1 MIKHSKNFKFG
12 IIGGGRL
19 GLTLATELVKIDK
32 LDWVLTHTK
41 RTYDRVINKI
51 YNRFLT
57 RSKISEIEKL
67 PAMLIIATPDAKIE
81 DTAEELAEHF
91 GKNLKDIYII
101 HCSGVLSRSVLDT
114 CEKLGAKTAAC
125 HPFQTFVDADNN
137 KLEDIRW
144 GIESTD
150 EDYSLFASFVNLLY
164 GFPVRL
170 HDHNLKE
177 KALYHAVA
185 TSASNYMTTI
195 IQLANKIADSAKID
209 STQFLPPIAK
219 TTLGNNLRGLTDSHQ
234 VPLSGPIARADI
246 DTIRIHIDALKD
258 NPELLRPYCY
268 MGLATAEMAH
278 NAGILDSEHFSNINM
293 LFRSQLNEHT

>member
-1 MIKHSKNFKFG
+1 
-12 IIGGGRL
+12 RL
-19 GLTLATELVKIDK
+19 GLTIAIELLKITR
-32 LDWVLTHTK
+32 LEWVLAHSK
-41 RTYDRVINKI
+41 KSMDRVLKKI

-57 RSKISEIEKL
+57 RTKISEIDKL
-67 PAMLIIATPDAKIE
+67 PSMIIIATPDAAIE

-91 GKNLKDIYII
+91 GKNLKGVYLI
-101 HCSGVLSRSVLDT
+101 HCSGVLSRDVLNS

-125 HPFQTFVDADNN
+125 HPFQTFIDDEN

-150 EDYSLFASFVNLLY
+150 EDYSLFASFVDLLY

-170 HDHNLKE
+170 NDHNLKE

-185 TSASNYMTTI
+185 TAASNYMTTI

-209 STQFLPPIAK
+209 SKQFLPPIAK
-219 TTLGNNLRGLTDSHQ
+219 TTLGNNLRGLTDSQ
-234 VPLSGPIARADI
+234 NIPLSGPIARADL
-246 DTIRIHIDALKD
+246 DTIRIHLDALNE

-278 NAGILDSEHFSNINM
+278 NAGILDADHYSNVNM
-293 LFRSQLNEHT
+293 LFRSKLNEHT

>member
-1 MIKHSKNFKFG
+1 MIKHSKNFKMG

-19 GLTLATELVKIDK
+19 GLSLATELLKINK
-32 LDWVLTHTK
+32 LEWVLTHSK
-41 RTYDRVINKI
+41 KTYDRVIKKI

-57 RSKISEIEKL
+57 RSKIDEIEKL
-67 PAMLIIATPDAKIE
+67 PAMIIIATPDAKIE
-81 DTAEELAEHF
+81 DVAEDLAEKF
-91 GKNLKDIYII
+91 GKNLKGIYII
-101 HCSGVLSRSVLDT
+101 HCSGVLSRSVLDS
-114 CEKLGAKTAAC
+114 CEKVGAHTAAC
-125 HPFQTFVDADNN
+125 HPFQTFIDDDN

-150 EDYSLFASFVNLLY
+150 EDYSLFASFVSLLY

-170 HDHNLKE
+170 NDHNLKE

-219 TTLGNNLRGLTDSHQ
+219 TTLGNNLRGLTDSQ
-234 VPLSGPIARADI
+234 NVPLSGPIARADL

-278 NAGILDSEHFSNINM
+278 NAGILDSDHFSNINM
-293 LFRSQLNEHT
+293 LFRSQLNEHA